1 MTARYPFVLSLLL
14 TAILAPRVD
23 ALVTQHGS
31 EPLGCSGW
39 SAALTEIVNDPARVS
54 GEFGPIA
61 PIARF
66 HYRGDLAAFERV
78 LSKYAALPQQPRALY
93 LQAGADMEND
103 FDLSITYEGHGFLHF
118 NAAGRIPL
126 EQLKIPAG
134 VVVEVLPE
142 VAEPVDPQE
151 KARLLERRKRIA
163 DFVATQ
169 KTLPAGVASDGLT
182 PGALAPPINAVAADG
197 NAFFPEHIKGKVV
210 LLVFWS
216 LHEPA
221 SIRQFGVLENLRKE
235 FAGRRLQIIS
245 LCVDEDWDAWQRV
258 MRDQGSVDFGQGL
271 KPFDSDQQWWQLIQA
286 ARAPSTA
293 AAYGATKTPAA
304 FLTGLSGRFVALQI
318 PSEKL
323 REIVNETLR
332 HSRSK

>member
-1 MTARYPFVLSLLL
+1 MRARYPFFLSLLL
-14 TAILAPRVD
+14 TAIMAPRVH

-61 PIARF
+61 PIGRF
-66 HYRGDLAAFERV
+66 HYRGDLPAFERV
-78 LSKYAALPQQPRALY
+78 LTKYAALLEQPRVLY
-93 LQAGADMEND
+93 LQAGLDLAGD
-103 FDLSITYEGHGFLHF
+103 FDLSITYEGHGFLQF
-118 NAAGRIPL
+118 NVGGRIPV

-134 VVVEVLPE
+134 ITVEVLPA
-142 VAEPVDPQE
+142 VSEPINPEE
-151 KARLLERRKRIA
+151 KARLLAQRKRIV

-169 KTLPAGVASDGLT
+169 KISPAGAASDGLT

-197 NAFFPEHIKGKVV
+197 NAFFPEHTKGKVV

-221 SIRQFGVLENLRKE
+221 SIRQFGVLESLRKE
-235 FAGRRLQIIS
+235 FAARPLQIIS
-245 LCVDEDWDAWQRV
+245 LCIDEDWDAWQRV
-258 MRDQGSVDFGQGL
+258 MSDQGSVDFGQGP
-271 KPFDSDQQWWQLIQA
+271 KPFDSDHQWWQLIQSA
-286 ARAPSTA
+286 GAPSTA
-293 AAYGATKTPAA
+293 AAYGVTKTPAA
-304 FLTGLSGRFVALQI
+304 YLIGFSGRFVALQI

-332 HSRSK
+332 SIRSN